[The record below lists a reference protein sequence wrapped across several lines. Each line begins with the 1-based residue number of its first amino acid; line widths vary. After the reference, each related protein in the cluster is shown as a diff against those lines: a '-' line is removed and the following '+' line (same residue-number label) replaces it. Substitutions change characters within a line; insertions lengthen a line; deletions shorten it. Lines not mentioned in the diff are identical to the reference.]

1 MTGPSERD
9 REQVAALLGR
19 QPRGAF
25 EVVVRGAGGRPVVV
39 RNEPFEFDGRP
50 MPTRWWLVGK
60 ELREAVSRLEA
71 GGGVKAAEAAVDPA
85 RLAAAHE
92 RYRQERDAAI
102 PPGHSGPRPQGGVG
116 GARRGVKCLHAH
128 LAWFLAGGDDPVGRW
143 VAERLGLPAAVAAVD
158 CGTNSTRLL
167 VAGAGGAPLRRLM
180 RITRLGQGVD
190 ATGRLD
196 LEAVERTLA
205 VLAEYREEM
214 DRLGVGPV
222 RASATSAVR
231 DAANRDDFLDGAE
244 KVVGTRPELLS
255 GEEEGRLSYAGA
267 TADLDPAAGPYL
279 VVDIGGGSTELVA
292 GPGGGAEPEGVV
304 SIDVGCVRVTER
316 FLHHDPPTEEEVA
329 AARRAVGEALDR
341 AVAAVPAARGARV
354 LVGLAGTVTT
364 LAALDQGLESY
375 DRDRVHHYVLD
386 RGRVEEL
393 ASVLLGEPAAARS
406 ARAGVEAGRAD
417 VIAGGA
423 LVLAVVMERLGID
436 RCLVSEADILD
447 GMVASLRGLP

>member
-1 MTGPSERD
+1 VTEPSEQD

-19 QPRGAF
+19 QPRGGF
-25 EVVVRGAGGRPVVV
+25 EVVVRGADGTPVVV
-39 RNEPFEFDGRP
+39 RNDPFERDGRP

-71 GGGVKAAEAAVDPA
+71 AGGVKQAEAAVGPGE
-85 RLAAAHE
+85 LAAAHE
-92 RYRQERDAAI
+92 RYREERDAAI
-102 PPGHSGPRPQGGVG
+102 APGHPGPRPQGGVG

-143 VAERLGLPAAVAAVD
+143 VAERVGVGAAVAAVD

-167 VAGAGGAPLRRLM
+167 AAGAGGAPLRRLM

-196 LEAVERTLA
+196 PEAVQRTLA
-205 VLAEYREEM
+205 VLSEYREEM

-222 RASATSAVR
+222 RMSATSAVR
-231 DAANRDDFLDGAE
+231 DAANRDEFLDAAE
-244 KVVGTRPELLS
+244 DVVGTRPELLS
-255 GEEEGRLSYAGA
+255 GEEEGRLSYDGA
-267 TADLDPAAGPYL
+267 TAGLDPAGGPYL

-292 GPGGGAEPEGVV
+292 GPGGGAGPEGVI
-304 SIDVGCVRVTER
+304 SLDVGCVRVTER
-316 FLHHDPPTEEEVA
+316 FLRHDPPLEEEIGT
-329 AARRAVGEALDR
+329 ARTAVRAALDR
-341 AVAAVPAARGARV
+341 VVASLPSARAARV

-364 LAALDQGLESY
+364 LAAIDQGLEHY
-375 DRDRVHHYVLD
+375 DRERIHHYVLS

-393 ASVLLGEPAAARS
+393 ASALLSEPRTARS
-406 ARAGVEAGRAD
+406 ARPGVEPGRAD

-423 LVLAVVMERLGID
+423 LVLAGVMGCLGLE